1 MKSFAVLT
9 IFPEMFDGFW
19 LSGMVH
25 QALQAAKIQ
34 GWAVNLRDYT
44 HDRHKT
50 TDDRPYGGGCGMVM
64 KPEPL
69 GAALED
75 VKTKLPG
82 AKVIMLTPQGR
93 VFNQQLA
100 QELADASHDYIFVCG
115 RYEGV
120 DQRLCDA
127 YADFEISTG
136 DYVLTGG
143 ELPAMLII
151 DAVTRLLPGV
161 LGGAESAAK
170 ESFASGLLE
179 HAHFTRP
186 PEFAGAAVP
195 EILTSGHHL
204 NIENWRFQSS
214 LMRTFFKRP
223 DLLLERPLTPDELK
237 ILQKWGNQIDAIIRN
252 QSVFGAGTLPRDK

>member
-1 MKSFAVLT
+1 MKTFSVLT

-19 LSGMVH
+19 HSGMVH
-25 QALQAAKIQ
+25 QALLAEKIN
-34 GWAVNLRDYT
+34 GYAVNLRDYT

-69 GAALED
+69 RETLEAE
-75 VKTKLPG
+75 KAKLPD

-93 VFNQQLA
+93 VFDQKLA
-100 QELADASHDYIFVCG
+100 RELADAPHDYIFVCG
-115 RYEGV
+115 RYEGI
-120 DQRLCDA
+120 DQRLCDE

-143 ELPAMLII
+143 ELPAMLVI
-151 DAVTRLLPGV
+151 DAVARLLPGV
-161 LGGAESAAK
+161 LGGEESAEK
-170 ESFASGLLE
+170 ESFEGGLLE

-186 PEFAGAAVP
+186 PEFLGEAIP
-195 EILTSGHHL
+195 EVLTSGHHL
-204 NIENWRFQSS
+204 NIDNWRFQSS

-223 DLLLERPLTPDELK
+223 DMLMQRELTKDELK
-237 ILQKWGNQIDAIIRN
+237 LLHKWGKEIDAIIRN
-252 QSVFGAGTLPRDK
+252 QSVFGADTLPRDK

>member
-1 MKSFAVLT
+1 MKTFSVLT
-9 IFPEMFDGFW
+9 IFPEMFEGFW
-19 LSGMVH
+19 RNGMVH
-25 QALQAAKIQ
+25 QALQAEKIR
-34 GWAVNLRDYT
+34 GYAVNLRDYT
-44 HDRHKT
+44 HNRHKT

-69 GAALED
+69 QEALDAE
-75 VKTKLPG
+75 KARLPD

-93 VFNQQLA
+93 VFDQKLA
-100 QELADASHDYIFVCG
+100 RELAEAPCNYIFVCG
-115 RYEGV
+115 RYEGI

-143 ELPAMLII
+143 ELPAMMVI

-161 LGGAESAAK
+161 LGGAESAEK
-170 ESFASGLLE
+170 ESFEGGRLE

-186 PEFAGAAVP
+186 PEFLGETVP
-195 EILTSGHHL
+195 EVLVSGHHL
-204 NIENWRFQSS
+204 NIENWRLQSS

-223 DLLLERPLTPDELK
+223 DMLMQRELTKDELK
-237 ILQKWGNQIDAIIRN
+237 LLQKWGKEIDAIIRN
-252 QSVFGAGTLPRDK
+252 QSVFGAGTLPRNK